1 MYEAILK
8 ILYASPWYSRGISLL
23 ISILKP
29 IVFILNILTGIIV
42 KLFGGEA
49 STSPTLTEEEL
60 KTIVD
65 VSEEEGVLENTE
77 KEMIF
82 NVFKFG
88 DIQVEDIM
96 IQRVNITA
104 LNKDITKEELLD
116 IVYLSLLIK
125 ENLKRTI
132 SI

>member
-1 MYEAILK
+1 M
-8 ILYASPWYSRGISLL
+8 
-23 ISILKP
+23 
-29 IVFILNILTGIIV
+29 
-42 KLFGGEA
+42 
-49 STSPTLTEEEL
+49 

-104 LNKDITKEELLD
+104 LNKDITKE
-116 IVYLSLLIK
+116 
-125 ENLKRTI
+125 
-132 SI
+132 